1 MTQKSSFHATELPN
15 LPVLLSLHP
24 VEFVCPKWVIY
35 HPESVVRVTVLGLLT
50 LISGIFIL
58 FVALL

>member
-1 MTQKSSFHATELPN
+1 MTQESSFHATELPN
-15 LPVLLSLHP
+15 LPVLLSLRP

-35 HPESVVRVTVLGLLT
+35 HPGSVVRVTVLGLLT
-50 LISGIFIL
+50 LTSGIFIL